1 MPPELGIG
9 GERRVGG
16 PPGYPGPDAV
26 PSPPRNNLQFPEDL
40 TTMQRS
46 HGVGTPE
53 SAREHGRLPRFGKTG
68 QVRMGGVGGWD
79 RPDWEQRVQG
89 CPQTAV
95 LCDTG
100 QVT

>member
-68 QVRMGGVGGWD
+68 QVRIGGGLGVG
-79 RPDWEQRVQG
+79 
-89 CPQTAV
+89 TALTGNREPKGV
-95 LCDTG
+95 LKPRCCATLG
-100 QVT
+100 K

>member
-68 QVRMGGVGGWD
+68 QVRMGGLGVG
-79 RPDWEQRVQG
+79 
-89 CPQTAV
+89 TALTGNRESKGV
-95 LCDTG
+95 LKPRCCATLG
-100 QVT
+100 K